1 MLSKKKYNETWF
13 KTFWNLCIFV
23 TFAEFAAWENERGKV
38 NIFAIWNMRS
48 LIFLILGRFHQWSLY
63 FRMFGKGL
71 QLKTT
76 ALLVFFLWLVK
87 SEKLVNNRI
96 VDHIEKCCLFSDF
109 SLVLGLLDQL
119 QIFSE
124 LYLIELLGLLTGL
137 GYSSCGTWFIQ
148 GFWHGLTCWSFSETL
163 SLMEFQV
170 RYLVLFLLF
179 SVIDGFK

>member
-1 MLSKKKYNETWF
+1 MWILCYPKKKYNETWF

-96 VDHIEKCCLFSDF
+96 VDHLGKCGYFRWDTHLYVSLFLSVHP
-109 SLVLGLLDQL
+109 SVCPSVHRTLYVQ
-119 QIFSE
+119 E
-124 LYLIELLGLLTGL
+124 LYI
-137 GYSSCGTWFIQ
+137 I
-148 GFWHGLTCWSFSETL
+148 WS
-163 SLMEFQV
+163 
-170 RYLVLFLLF
+170 
-179 SVIDGFK
+179 